1 MYRCQRQ
8 PSYFFYLSTDP
19 YSFNFLWG
27 RGARGAQFKSCWG
40 FGEEERLCSQRG
52 MTATHNRNSFRA
64 DCFPPKRCCSSPHC
78 CCLYGDLNF
87 LLLCYLQITF
97 HATVHLCL
105 FVFQISVQLTKV
117 LLHMENKYSINGFL
131 TLRQATMVALTVTD
145 CIPVWPQLPFH
156 VRMYVRYHTALVT
169 SLFAFPDR
177 WLSIWPQSFTPWTTV
192 FASGSISW
200 RLKQLWP
207 CSFLQIHLVIDLIT
221 LLITATSV
229 IVRLFLFLVHQVLA
243 LAAQEL
249 SKPITE
255 KRDPSMGIAASTD
268 LTPHPDDKPVHWRQE
283 VEKRIQSKTR
293 RLRKVVAVDRHFF
306 LPFWYLS
313 EALQ

>member
-1 MYRCQRQ
+1 MFVTTQ
-8 PSYFFYLSTDP
+8 
-19 YSFNFLWG
+19 
-27 RGARGAQFKSCWG
+27 
-40 FGEEERLCSQRG
+40 
-52 MTATHNRNSFRA
+52 
-64 DCFPPKRCCSSPHC
+64 
-78 CCLYGDLNF
+78 LYH
-87 LLLCYLQITF
+87 LL
-97 HATVHLCL
+97 
-105 FVFQISVQLTKV
+105 
-117 LLHMENKYSINGFL
+117 
-131 TLRQATMVALTVTD
+131 
-145 CIPVWPQLPFH
+145 
-156 VRMYVRYHTALVT
+156 T

-255 KRDPSMGIAASTD
+255 KREPSMGIAASTD